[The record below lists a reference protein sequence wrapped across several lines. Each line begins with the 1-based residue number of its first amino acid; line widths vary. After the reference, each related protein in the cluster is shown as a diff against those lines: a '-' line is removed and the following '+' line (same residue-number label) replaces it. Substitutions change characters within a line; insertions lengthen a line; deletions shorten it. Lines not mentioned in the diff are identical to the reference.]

1 MALITNGGPHD
12 VSHVV
17 SGFAWG
23 DLGEDAVVIDV
34 GGADGFVGIAL
45 AQAYA
50 NLTVFVQDSIN
61 LKKEA
66 DAKIPP
72 ALKSRV
78 FFQPHS
84 FFEPQSRLA
93 GMADVLLL
101 RHILHDWDDNDCLV
115 ILRHLAAVLQP
126 GASIIVAEQ
135 VLGQSGTY
143 DWQTERV
150 MRALDMQVMTPFG
163 SKERTFDDWET
174 LFPGGRSDI
183 ASGPTFP
190 FSDIPVS
197 SSLVIKDYGASRT
210 FFMLA
215 MAASAEETNRQSN
228 AGRRSVIS
236 PSEAPPEAE
245 QSDVYQT
252 PPPGL
257 KEWLFILILC
267 STQLFVQ
274 GAFGYILIP
283 LHIVGQTFGQGP
295 SEATRMTWHV
305 GGYSLTVGTFIL
317 IAGKLGDLY
326 GSKRILVLGWA
337 WFGVWSVIGG
347 CSAFTHSP
355 VFFDTARAL
364 QGIGPALLLPNALA
378 IAGRTYPPG
387 KKKNMIFSAF
397 AVAAPL
403 GCFTAGVVGSVFA
416 QYVWWPWVMWTYS
429 IGCFIIAAVGLWV
442 IPSDYPRCQKA
453 ATLQFDYIGSV
464 LGVAGLLLL
473 NISWNQAPIDGWST
487 PYVYVL
493 LIGGFLVLGLFV
505 LQERR
510 APGIRS
516 WINFA
521 MCLLWIQQC
530 SSRQGPS
537 QGILPALATPYLM
550 AVITS
555 GWLMA
560 IACAAFLGGC
570 ILQSTAPVEQSY
582 WMNTFWSFVIMA
594 WGMDISFPAST
605 TILSDAVPVKHQG
618 ASASL
623 VNTVINYSIAI
634 GLGIAGTVE
643 AEVSHQGVNQLRG
656 YRAALWSSVGLAALA
671 FGIALVYAVRTFQ
684 EQRSSRKSSQE
695 REQRAC
701 IEGCILGLTLTPD
714 REWERVELGRLLSHV
729 SQTGGLR
736 RLQAVSLSLSPSL
749 KCLAGQ
755 QSRPCPLVAPVRTI
769 CQKKLQQA
777 AHQGFKG
784 IEFFFYEDLET
795 FAAQSSG
802 GASRLNILKGAL
814 RMRHLCTS
822 LQLEIIALQPFWFY
836 EGVLDE
842 AEHNRLIDDK
852 LRFCF
857 EICHI
862 LHTDMILI
870 PSNFLPPDPET
881 GEPRTT
887 GNRRVIVSDLRQA
900 ADLGLAQSP
909 PIRFSYEALAWG
921 NHVDTWEQSWDIVR
935 RVDRPNFG
943 LCLDT
948 FNIAARVYA
957 DPASASGMTYNGAKE
972 LQRSLA
978 RLRQTVDPKRVFL
991 FQVVDGERLKAPLVM
1006 GHEWY
1011 VAEQPSRMSWVSE
1024 CKTVCLR
1031 RRGISSGEGHCP
1043 NCLCSGIRG
1052 LGFDGIVLPHN
1063 LRPRPQYSLRPCTTW
1078 DRIMEDTVTEM
1089 QGEMVC
1095 AKADSV

>member
-150 MRALDMQVMTPFG
+150 MRALDMQVMTQFG
-163 SKERTFDDWET
+163 SKERTFDDWDT

-183 ASGPTFP
+183 A
-190 FSDIPVS
+190 SDIPVS

-516 WINFA
+516 WILSSNFA

-671 FGIALVYAVRTFQ
+671 FGIALVYAVCTFQ

-701 IEGCILGLTLTPD
+701 IEGCILG
-714 REWERVELGRLLSHV
+714 
-729 SQTGGLR
+729 
-736 RLQAVSLSLSPSL
+736 LQAVSLSLSPSL

-784 IEFFFYEDLET
+784 IEFFYEDLET

-814 RMRHLCTS
+814 RIRHLCTS

-852 LRFCF
+852 LRFWF

-935 RVDRPNFG
+935 RDRPNFG

-1011 VAEQPSRMSWVSE
+1011 VAEQPSRMSWSRNARLFAFEEGGYLPVKDIARTVFALGYAGWVSME
-1024 CKTVCLR
+1024 LFSRTTFDPDPNTPYGHAQ
-1031 RRGISSGEGHCP
+1031 RGIASWKT
-1043 NCLCSGIRG
+1043 L
-1052 LGFDGIVLPHN
+1052 
-1063 LRPRPQYSLRPCTTW
+1063 
-1078 DRIMEDTVTEM
+1078 VTEM

>member
-473 NISWNQAPIDGWST
+473 NISWNQAPIDGRST

-1011 VAEQPSRMSWVSE
+1011 VAEQPRGYLPVKDIARTVFALGYEGWVSTE
-1024 CKTVCLR
+1024 LFSRTTFDPDPNTPYGHAQ
-1031 RRGISSGEGHCP
+1031 RGIASWKT
-1043 NCLCSGIRG
+1043 L
-1052 LGFDGIVLPHN
+1052 
-1063 LRPRPQYSLRPCTTW
+1063 
-1078 DRIMEDTVTEM
+1078 
-1089 QGEMVC
+1089 
-1095 AKADSV
+1095 

>member
-671 FGIALVYAVRTFQ
+671 FGIALVYAVCTFQ

-784 IEFFFYEDLET
+784 IEFFYEDLET

-814 RMRHLCTS
+814 RIRHLCTS

-852 LRFCF
+852 LRFWF

-1011 VAEQPSRMSWVSE
+1011 VAEQPSRMSWSRNARLFAFEEGGYLPVKDIARTVFALGYAGWVSME
-1024 CKTVCLR
+1024 LFSRTTFDPDPNTPYGHAQ
-1031 RRGISSGEGHCP
+1031 RGIASWKT
-1043 NCLCSGIRG
+1043 L
-1052 LGFDGIVLPHN
+1052 
-1063 LRPRPQYSLRPCTTW
+1063 
-1078 DRIMEDTVTEM
+1078 VTEM

>member
-1 MALITNGGPHD
+1 
-12 VSHVV
+12 
-17 SGFAWG
+17 
-23 DLGEDAVVIDV
+23 
-34 GGADGFVGIAL
+34 
-45 AQAYA
+45 
-50 NLTVFVQDSIN
+50 
-61 LKKEA
+61 
-66 DAKIPP
+66 
-72 ALKSRV
+72 
-78 FFQPHS
+78 
-84 FFEPQSRLA
+84 
-93 GMADVLLL
+93 
-101 RHILHDWDDNDCLV
+101 
-115 ILRHLAAVLQP
+115 
-126 GASIIVAEQ
+126 
-135 VLGQSGTY
+135 
-143 DWQTERV
+143 
-150 MRALDMQVMTPFG
+150 
-163 SKERTFDDWET
+163 
-174 LFPGGRSDI
+174 
-183 ASGPTFP
+183 
-190 FSDIPVS
+190 
-197 SSLVIKDYGASRT
+197 
-210 FFMLA
+210 
-215 MAASAEETNRQSN
+215 
-228 AGRRSVIS
+228 
-236 PSEAPPEAE
+236 
-245 QSDVYQT
+245 
-252 PPPGL
+252 
-257 KEWLFILILC
+257 
-267 STQLFVQ
+267 
-274 GAFGYILIP
+274 
-283 LHIVGQTFGQGP
+283 
-295 SEATRMTWHV
+295 
-305 GGYSLTVGTFIL
+305 
-317 IAGKLGDLY
+317 
-326 GSKRILVLGWA
+326 
-337 WFGVWSVIGG
+337 
-347 CSAFTHSP
+347 
-355 VFFDTARAL
+355 
-364 QGIGPALLLPNALA
+364 
-378 IAGRTYPPG
+378 
-387 KKKNMIFSAF
+387 
-397 AVAAPL
+397 
-403 GCFTAGVVGSVFA
+403 
-416 QYVWWPWVMWTYS
+416 
-429 IGCFIIAAVGLWV
+429 
-442 IPSDYPRCQKA
+442 
-453 ATLQFDYIGSV
+453 
-464 LGVAGLLLL
+464 
-473 NISWNQAPIDGWST
+473 
-487 PYVYVL
+487 
-493 LIGGFLVLGLFV
+493 
-505 LQERR
+505 
-510 APGIRS
+510 
-516 WINFA
+516 

-736 RLQAVSLSLSPSL
+736 SHGRIKADLGRVVRWLWVNTSLNPTVGGLQAVSLSLSPSL

>member
-1 MALITNGGPHD
+1 MT
-12 VSHVV
+12 SK
-17 SGFAWG
+17 
-23 DLGEDAVVIDV
+23 
-34 GGADGFVGIAL
+34 L
-45 AQAYA
+45 AYSCP
-50 NLTVFVQDSIN
+50 N
-61 LKKEA
+61 
-66 DAKIPP
+66 
-72 ALKSRV
+72 R
-78 FFQPHS
+78 
-84 FFEPQSRLA
+84 
-93 GMADVLLL
+93 
-101 RHILHDWDDNDCLV
+101 
-115 ILRHLAAVLQP
+115 
-126 GASIIVAEQ
+126 ASKWPDQ
-135 VLGQSGTY
+135 
-143 DWQTERV
+143 
-150 MRALDMQVMTPFG
+150 
-163 SKERTFDDWET
+163 
-174 LFPGGRSDI
+174 GRSW
-183 ASGPTFP
+183 
-190 FSDIPVS
+190 S
-197 SSLVIKDYGASRT
+197 SCSLALGKYFI
-210 FFMLA
+210 
-215 MAASAEETNRQSN
+215 EPHC
-228 AGRRSVIS
+228 RRSEVPVRGS
-236 PSEAPPEAE
+236 
-245 QSDVYQT
+245 
-252 PPPGL
+252 
-257 KEWLFILILC
+257 C
-267 STQLFVQ
+267 
-274 GAFGYILIP
+274 
-283 LHIVGQTFGQGP
+283 
-295 SEATRMTWHV
+295 TRQVT
-305 GGYSLTVGTFIL
+305 
-317 IAGKLGDLY
+317 
-326 GSKRILVLGWA
+326 
-337 WFGVWSVIGG
+337 
-347 CSAFTHSP
+347 
-355 VFFDTARAL
+355 
-364 QGIGPALLLPNALA
+364 
-378 IAGRTYPPG
+378 
-387 KKKNMIFSAF
+387 
-397 AVAAPL
+397 
-403 GCFTAGVVGSVFA
+403 
-416 QYVWWPWVMWTYS
+416 
-429 IGCFIIAAVGLWV
+429 
-442 IPSDYPRCQKA
+442 
-453 ATLQFDYIGSV
+453 TLQ
-464 LGVAGLLLL
+464 
-473 NISWNQAPIDGWST
+473 
-487 PYVYVL
+487 
-493 LIGGFLVLGLFV
+493 
-505 LQERR
+505 
-510 APGIRS
+510 
-516 WINFA
+516 
-521 MCLLWIQQC
+521 
-530 SSRQGPS
+530 
-537 QGILPALATPYLM
+537 LPTNP
-550 AVITS
+550 
-555 GWLMA
+555 
-560 IACAAFLGGC
+560 
-570 ILQSTAPVEQSY
+570 
-582 WMNTFWSFVIMA
+582 
-594 WGMDISFPAST
+594 T
-605 TILSDAVPVKHQG
+605 T
-618 ASASL
+618 
-623 VNTVINYSIAI
+623 
-634 GLGIAGTVE
+634 
-643 AEVSHQGVNQLRG
+643 
-656 YRAALWSSVGLAALA
+656 
-671 FGIALVYAVRTFQ
+671 
-684 EQRSSRKSSQE
+684 
-695 REQRAC
+695 
-701 IEGCILGLTLTPD
+701 
-714 REWERVELGRLLSHV
+714 
-729 SQTGGLR
+729 TG
-736 RLQAVSLSLSPSL
+736 LQAVSLSLSPSL

-802 GASRLNILKGAL
+802 GVSRLNILKGAL

-1031 RRGISSGEGHCP
+1031 RRGVSSGEGHCP

>member
-1011 VAEQPSRMSWVSE
+1011 VAEQPRGYLPVKDIARTVFALGYENWVSTE
-1024 CKTVCLR
+1024 LFSRTTFDPDPNTPYGHAQ
-1031 RRGISSGEGHCP
+1031 RGIASWKT
-1043 NCLCSGIRG
+1043 L
-1052 LGFDGIVLPHN
+1052 
-1063 LRPRPQYSLRPCTTW
+1063 
-1078 DRIMEDTVTEM
+1078 
-1089 QGEMVC
+1089 
-1095 AKADSV
+1095 

>member
-1 MALITNGGPHD
+1 
-12 VSHVV
+12 
-17 SGFAWG
+17 
-23 DLGEDAVVIDV
+23 
-34 GGADGFVGIAL
+34 
-45 AQAYA
+45 
-50 NLTVFVQDSIN
+50 
-61 LKKEA
+61 
-66 DAKIPP
+66 
-72 ALKSRV
+72 
-78 FFQPHS
+78 
-84 FFEPQSRLA
+84 
-93 GMADVLLL
+93 
-101 RHILHDWDDNDCLV
+101 
-115 ILRHLAAVLQP
+115 
-126 GASIIVAEQ
+126 
-135 VLGQSGTY
+135 
-143 DWQTERV
+143 
-150 MRALDMQVMTPFG
+150 
-163 SKERTFDDWET
+163 
-174 LFPGGRSDI
+174 
-183 ASGPTFP
+183 
-190 FSDIPVS
+190 
-197 SSLVIKDYGASRT
+197 
-210 FFMLA
+210 
-215 MAASAEETNRQSN
+215 
-228 AGRRSVIS
+228 
-236 PSEAPPEAE
+236 
-245 QSDVYQT
+245 
-252 PPPGL
+252 
-257 KEWLFILILC
+257 
-267 STQLFVQ
+267 
-274 GAFGYILIP
+274 
-283 LHIVGQTFGQGP
+283 
-295 SEATRMTWHV
+295 
-305 GGYSLTVGTFIL
+305 
-317 IAGKLGDLY
+317 
-326 GSKRILVLGWA
+326 
-337 WFGVWSVIGG
+337 
-347 CSAFTHSP
+347 
-355 VFFDTARAL
+355 
-364 QGIGPALLLPNALA
+364 
-378 IAGRTYPPG
+378 
-387 KKKNMIFSAF
+387 
-397 AVAAPL
+397 
-403 GCFTAGVVGSVFA
+403 
-416 QYVWWPWVMWTYS
+416 
-429 IGCFIIAAVGLWV
+429 
-442 IPSDYPRCQKA
+442 
-453 ATLQFDYIGSV
+453 
-464 LGVAGLLLL
+464 
-473 NISWNQAPIDGWST
+473 
-487 PYVYVL
+487 
-493 LIGGFLVLGLFV
+493 
-505 LQERR
+505 
-510 APGIRS
+510 
-516 WINFA
+516 

-671 FGIALVYAVRTFQ
+671 FGIALVYAVCTFQ

-701 IEGCILGLTLTPD
+701 IEGCILG
-714 REWERVELGRLLSHV
+714 
-729 SQTGGLR
+729 
-736 RLQAVSLSLSPSL
+736 LQAVSLSLSPSL

-784 IEFFFYEDLET
+784 IEFFYEDLET

-802 GASRLNILKGAL
+802 DASRLNILKGAL
-814 RMRHLCTS
+814 RIRHLCTS

-852 LRFCF
+852 LRFWF

-935 RVDRPNFG
+935 RDRPNFG

-1011 VAEQPSRMSWVSE
+1011 VAEQPSRMSWSRNARLFAFEEGGYLPVKDIARTVFALGYAGWVSME
-1024 CKTVCLR
+1024 LFSRTTFDPDPNTPYGHAQ
-1031 RRGISSGEGHCP
+1031 RGIASWKT
-1043 NCLCSGIRG
+1043 L
-1052 LGFDGIVLPHN
+1052 
-1063 LRPRPQYSLRPCTTW
+1063 
-1078 DRIMEDTVTEM
+1078 VTEM

>member
-150 MRALDMQVMTPFG
+150 MRALDMQVMTQFG
-163 SKERTFDDWET
+163 SKERTFDDWDT

-671 FGIALVYAVRTFQ
+671 FGIALVYAVCTFQ

-784 IEFFFYEDLET
+784 IEFFYEDLET

-802 GASRLNILKGAL
+802 DASRLNILKGAL
-814 RMRHLCTS
+814 RIRHLCTS

-852 LRFCF
+852 LRFWF

-935 RVDRPNFG
+935 RDRPNFG

-1011 VAEQPSRMSWVSE
+1011 VAEQPSRMSWSRNARLFAFEEGGYLPVKDIARTVFALGYAGWVSME
-1024 CKTVCLR
+1024 LFSRTTFDPDPNTPYGHAQ
-1031 RRGISSGEGHCP
+1031 RGIASWKT
-1043 NCLCSGIRG
+1043 L
-1052 LGFDGIVLPHN
+1052 
-1063 LRPRPQYSLRPCTTW
+1063 
-1078 DRIMEDTVTEM
+1078 VTEM

>member
-521 MCLLWIQQC
+521 MCLFWIQQC

-671 FGIALVYAVRTFQ
+671 FGIALVFAVCTFQ

-784 IEFFFYEDLET
+784 IEFFYEDLET

-814 RMRHLCTS
+814 RIRHLCTS

-852 LRFCF
+852 LRFWF

-1011 VAEQPSRMSWVSE
+1011 VAEQPSRMSWSRNARLFAFEEGGYLPVKDIARTVFALGYAGWVSME
-1024 CKTVCLR
+1024 LFSRTTFDPDPNTPYGHAQ
-1031 RRGISSGEGHCP
+1031 RGIASWKT
-1043 NCLCSGIRG
+1043 L
-1052 LGFDGIVLPHN
+1052 
-1063 LRPRPQYSLRPCTTW
+1063 
-1078 DRIMEDTVTEM
+1078 VTEM

>member
-23 DLGEDAVVIDV
+23 DLGEDAVVIHV

-183 ASGPTFP
+183 AS
-190 FSDIPVS
+190 
-197 SSLVIKDYGASRT
+197 
-210 FFMLA
+210 
-215 MAASAEETNRQSN
+215 ASAEETNRQSN

-684 EQRSSRKSSQE
+684 EQQSSRKSSQE

-701 IEGCILGLTLTPD
+701 IEGCILG
-714 REWERVELGRLLSHV
+714 
-729 SQTGGLR
+729 
-736 RLQAVSLSLSPSL
+736 LQAVSLSLSPSL

-814 RMRHLCTS
+814 RIRHLCTS

-852 LRFCF
+852 LRFWF

-1011 VAEQPSRMSWVSE
+1011 VAEQPSRMSWSRNARLFAFEEGGYLPVKDIARTVFALGYAGWVSME
-1024 CKTVCLR
+1024 LFSRTTFDPDPNTPYGHAQ
-1031 RRGISSGEGHCP
+1031 RGIASWKT
-1043 NCLCSGIRG
+1043 L
-1052 LGFDGIVLPHN
+1052 
-1063 LRPRPQYSLRPCTTW
+1063 
-1078 DRIMEDTVTEM
+1078 VTEM

>member
-1 MALITNGGPHD
+1 
-12 VSHVV
+12 
-17 SGFAWG
+17 
-23 DLGEDAVVIDV
+23 
-34 GGADGFVGIAL
+34 
-45 AQAYA
+45 
-50 NLTVFVQDSIN
+50 
-61 LKKEA
+61 
-66 DAKIPP
+66 
-72 ALKSRV
+72 
-78 FFQPHS
+78 
-84 FFEPQSRLA
+84 
-93 GMADVLLL
+93 
-101 RHILHDWDDNDCLV
+101 
-115 ILRHLAAVLQP
+115 
-126 GASIIVAEQ
+126 
-135 VLGQSGTY
+135 
-143 DWQTERV
+143 
-150 MRALDMQVMTPFG
+150 
-163 SKERTFDDWET
+163 
-174 LFPGGRSDI
+174 
-183 ASGPTFP
+183 
-190 FSDIPVS
+190 
-197 SSLVIKDYGASRT
+197 
-210 FFMLA
+210 
-215 MAASAEETNRQSN
+215 
-228 AGRRSVIS
+228 
-236 PSEAPPEAE
+236 
-245 QSDVYQT
+245 
-252 PPPGL
+252 
-257 KEWLFILILC
+257 
-267 STQLFVQ
+267 
-274 GAFGYILIP
+274 
-283 LHIVGQTFGQGP
+283 
-295 SEATRMTWHV
+295 
-305 GGYSLTVGTFIL
+305 
-317 IAGKLGDLY
+317 
-326 GSKRILVLGWA
+326 
-337 WFGVWSVIGG
+337 
-347 CSAFTHSP
+347 
-355 VFFDTARAL
+355 
-364 QGIGPALLLPNALA
+364 
-378 IAGRTYPPG
+378 
-387 KKKNMIFSAF
+387 
-397 AVAAPL
+397 
-403 GCFTAGVVGSVFA
+403 
-416 QYVWWPWVMWTYS
+416 
-429 IGCFIIAAVGLWV
+429 
-442 IPSDYPRCQKA
+442 
-453 ATLQFDYIGSV
+453 
-464 LGVAGLLLL
+464 
-473 NISWNQAPIDGWST
+473 
-487 PYVYVL
+487 
-493 LIGGFLVLGLFV
+493 
-505 LQERR
+505 
-510 APGIRS
+510 
-516 WINFA
+516 

-671 FGIALVYAVRTFQ
+671 FGIAWVYAVCTFQ

-701 IEGCILGLTLTPD
+701 IEGCILG
-714 REWERVELGRLLSHV
+714 
-729 SQTGGLR
+729 
-736 RLQAVSLSLSPSL
+736 LQAVSLSLSPSL

-784 IEFFFYEDLET
+784 IEFFYEDLET

-814 RMRHLCTS
+814 RIRHLCTS

-852 LRFCF
+852 LRFWF

-1011 VAEQPSRMSWVSE
+1011 VAEQPSRMSWSRNARLFAFEEGGYLPVKDIARTVFALGYAGWVSME
-1024 CKTVCLR
+1024 LFSRTTFDPDPNTPYGHAQ
-1031 RRGISSGEGHCP
+1031 RGIASWKT
-1043 NCLCSGIRG
+1043 L
-1052 LGFDGIVLPHN
+1052 
-1063 LRPRPQYSLRPCTTW
+1063 
-1078 DRIMEDTVTEM
+1078 VTEM

>member
-521 MCLLWIQQC
+521 MCLFWIQQC

-550 AVITS
+550 AVIAS

-671 FGIALVYAVRTFQ
+671 FGIALVFAVCTFQ

-784 IEFFFYEDLET
+784 IEFFYEDLET

-814 RMRHLCTS
+814 RIRHLCTS

-852 LRFCF
+852 LRFWF

-1011 VAEQPSRMSWVSE
+1011 VAEQPSRMSWSRNARLFAFEEGGYLPVKDIARTVFALGYAGWVSME
-1024 CKTVCLR
+1024 LFSRTTFDPDPNTPYGHAQ
-1031 RRGISSGEGHCP
+1031 RGIASWKT
-1043 NCLCSGIRG
+1043 L
-1052 LGFDGIVLPHN
+1052 
-1063 LRPRPQYSLRPCTTW
+1063 
-1078 DRIMEDTVTEM
+1078 VTEM

>member
-183 ASGPTFP
+183 AS
-190 FSDIPVS
+190 
-197 SSLVIKDYGASRT
+197 
-210 FFMLA
+210 
-215 MAASAEETNRQSN
+215 ASAEETNRQSN

-516 WINFA
+516 WILSSNFA

-701 IEGCILGLTLTPD
+701 IEGCILG
-714 REWERVELGRLLSHV
+714 
-729 SQTGGLR
+729 
-736 RLQAVSLSLSPSL
+736 LQAVSLSLSPSL

-1011 VAEQPSRMSWVSE
+1011 VAEQPRGYLPVKDIARTVFALGYEGWVSTE
-1024 CKTVCLR
+1024 LFSRTTFDPDPNTPYGHAQ
-1031 RRGISSGEGHCP
+1031 RGIASWKT
-1043 NCLCSGIRG
+1043 L
-1052 LGFDGIVLPHN
+1052 
-1063 LRPRPQYSLRPCTTW
+1063 
-1078 DRIMEDTVTEM
+1078 
-1089 QGEMVC
+1089 
-1095 AKADSV
+1095 

>member
-150 MRALDMQVMTPFG
+150 MRALDMQVMTQFG

-671 FGIALVYAVRTFQ
+671 FGIALVYAVCTFQ

-784 IEFFFYEDLET
+784 IEFFYEDLET

-814 RMRHLCTS
+814 RIRHLCTS

-852 LRFCF
+852 LRFWF

-935 RVDRPNFG
+935 RDRPNFG

-1011 VAEQPSRMSWVSE
+1011 VAEQPSRMSWSRNARLFAFEEGGYLPVKDIARTVFALGYAGWVSME
-1024 CKTVCLR
+1024 LFSRTTFDPDPNTPYGHAQ
-1031 RRGISSGEGHCP
+1031 RGIASWKT
-1043 NCLCSGIRG
+1043 L
-1052 LGFDGIVLPHN
+1052 
-1063 LRPRPQYSLRPCTTW
+1063 
-1078 DRIMEDTVTEM
+1078 VTEM
-1089 QGEMVC
+1089 Q
-1095 AKADSV
+1095 SV

>member
-150 MRALDMQVMTPFG
+150 MRALDMQVMTQFG
-163 SKERTFDDWET
+163 SKERTFDDWDT

-671 FGIALVYAVRTFQ
+671 FGIAWVYAVCTFQ

-784 IEFFFYEDLET
+784 IEFFYEDLET

-814 RMRHLCTS
+814 RIRHLCTS

-852 LRFCF
+852 LRFWF

-1011 VAEQPSRMSWVSE
+1011 VAEQPSRMSWSRNARLFAFEEGGYLPVKDIARTVFALGYAGWVSME
-1024 CKTVCLR
+1024 LFSRTTFDPDPNTPYGHAQ
-1031 RRGISSGEGHCP
+1031 RGIASWKT
-1043 NCLCSGIRG
+1043 L
-1052 LGFDGIVLPHN
+1052 
-1063 LRPRPQYSLRPCTTW
+1063 
-1078 DRIMEDTVTEM
+1078 VTEM

>member
-671 FGIALVYAVRTFQ
+671 FGIALVYAVCTFQ

-695 REQRAC
+695 REQRTC

-784 IEFFFYEDLET
+784 IEFFYEDLET

-814 RMRHLCTS
+814 RIRHLCTS

-852 LRFCF
+852 LRFWF

-1011 VAEQPSRMSWVSE
+1011 VAEQPSRMSWSRNARLFAFEEGGYLPVKDIARTVFALGYAGWVSME
-1024 CKTVCLR
+1024 LFSRTTFDPDPNTPYGHAQ
-1031 RRGISSGEGHCP
+1031 RGIASWKT
-1043 NCLCSGIRG
+1043 L
-1052 LGFDGIVLPHN
+1052 
-1063 LRPRPQYSLRPCTTW
+1063 
-1078 DRIMEDTVTEM
+1078 VTEM